1 MFEDLLTHAPALIV
15 AIPLL
20 GAFLKPLVG
29 KINDK
34 LRNIFAIIIVALNSF
49 IILLLSYNILA
60 HESVKL
66 APDLVKNGVQTYIFG
81 AQSANYPVA
90 RIIFEVDGLNAYMII
105 LGAIL
110 PLAAIIYSWSFMK
123 DETGQDK
130 YYTLMLLLTAGML
143 GMMMTG
149 DLFNFFV
156 FLEIT
161 SIASA
166 ALIAYRTNNKFS
178 VQAAFKYIVIS
189 TIGALFFLFAIAIL
203 YGQYNALNMAV
214 LANSI
219 QYGLLEKIAFVLFVV
234 ALAMKAGIAPMH
246 MWLPGAYGRA
256 PASVTLIVMG
266 TTLGSFY
273 GLLRIGFTVYGE
285 HLISGTNLSIALGW
299 MLVGLAILTI
309 FVGVLMALRQND
321 FKKMIGFA
329 AVAEIGYMLLAF
341 GAALASVYQDTAGA
355 VAFSPE
361 GVTALRGGMFHIL
374 NDALDIG
381 LLFLVAG
388 AIYYVSKESSLN
400 KLGGL
405 ARNLKYTTIF
415 FVIGMVAVS
424 GLPPLNGF
432 ASKLMI
438 YQSTYAINPILA
450 IVAILASILL
460 LAVFVK
466 VFYAAFLGPKLPK
479 FDKVKEVP
487 ISMLIGML
495 ILACIIIFIGLF
507 PNLVVENVVQPAVD
521 ALQAVLD
528 NTNNYI
534 AAVLGGA

>member
-1 MFEDLLTHAPALIV
+1 MFEQILVHSPALAV

-20 GAFLKPLVG
+20 GAFFTPLIG

-34 LRNIFAIIIVALNSF
+34 LRNIFVILILALDSF
-49 IILLLSYNILA
+49 VVLLLANDVLSTGNI
-60 HESVKL
+60 K
-66 APDLVKNGVQTYIFG
+66 TYIFG
-81 AQSANYPVA
+81 AKEIGSPVV
-90 RIIFEVDGLNAYMII
+90 RIVFEIDGLNAFMII
-105 LGAIL
+105 IAAIL
-110 PLAAIIYSWSFMK
+110 PLAAVIYSWAFMK

-161 SIASA
+161 SISSA

-189 TIGALFFLFAIAIL
+189 TIGALFVLFAIAIL
-203 YGQYNALNMAV
+203 YGQYDALNMAV

-219 QYGLLEKIAFVLFVV
+219 QYGLLDKIALVLLVI

-246 MWLPGAYGRA
+246 MWLPEAYGRA
-256 PASVTLIVMG
+256 PSSVTVVIIG

-273 GLLRIGFTVYGE
+273 GILRVGFTIFGE
-285 HLISGTNLSIALGW
+285 QIISVSNLGVGIALGW

-309 FVGVLMALRQND
+309 FVGVLMALKQND

-341 GAALASVYQDTAGA
+341 GAAIASIYQDSNTGIVDISPAGL
-355 VAFSPE
+355 
-361 GVTALRGGMFHIL
+361 TALKGGMFHIL
-374 NDALDIG
+374 NDALDIS

-388 AIYYVSKESSLN
+388 AIYYVAKESSLN

-405 ARNLKYTTIF
+405 ARNMKYTTIF
-415 FVIGMVAVS
+415 FIIGMIAVS

-438 YQSTYAINPILA
+438 YQSTYEINPILA
-450 IVAILASILL
+450 IVAILCSILL
-460 LAVFVK
+460 LATFVK

-487 ISMLIGML
+487 KSMLIGML
-495 ILACIIIFIGLF
+495 IIACVIIFIGLF
-507 PNLVVENVVQPAVD
+507 PNLVVENIVNPAVA
-521 ALQAVLD
+521 ALQNA
-528 NTNNYI
+528 TAYI
-534 AAVLGGA
+534 GGI